1 MTKVVYPGTFD
12 PITKGH
18 LDILV
23 RAAQV
28 FDQVTLLV
36 LSNLQKKSLFSL
48 EERVRLAK
56 SAIEESNAPSNIIVD
71 SYEGVTVHY
80 LEEHGIRLIIRG
92 LRAVSDYEYEIQ
104 LFLANKY
111 LNSQVETVLMPT
123 SLRYQFVSSSLVKEM
138 VSFGLDVSEFVT
150 PTVERALKEK
160 LEVKQ

>member
-1 MTKVVYPGTFD
+1 
-12 PITKGH
+12 
-18 LDILV
+18 
-23 RAAQV
+23 
-28 FDQVTLLV
+28 
-36 LSNLQKKSLFSL
+36 
-48 EERVRLAK
+48 
-56 SAIEESNAPSNIIVD
+56 
-71 SYEGVTVHY
+71 

-150 PTVERALKEK
+150 PTVERALKNAGSSSLKFQLFDMEDESVMAK
-160 LEVKQ
+160 GIVERIGLDKPFLSYSKGTDKIKFDAVGFGHAHLT